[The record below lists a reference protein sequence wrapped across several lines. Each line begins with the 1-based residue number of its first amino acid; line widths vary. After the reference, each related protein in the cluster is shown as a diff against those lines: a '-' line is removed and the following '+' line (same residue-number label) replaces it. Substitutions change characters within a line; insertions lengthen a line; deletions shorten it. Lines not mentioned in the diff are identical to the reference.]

1 MKLEWMPLALKDR
14 IEIFQYIAKDSPQNA
29 IAVDD
34 AIEAQC
40 DQLMD
45 FPQSARVGRI
55 ADTRELVISGYPFI
69 VVYRLSEETVH
80 LLRVI
85 NTSQQWPDGLSFEG

>member
-14 IEIFQYIAKDSPQNA
+14 IEAFHYIAKDSLQNA

-40 DQLMD
+40 DQLID
-45 FPQSARVGRI
+45 FPESARAGRI
-55 ADTRELVISGYPFI
+55 AGTRELVITGYPFI
-69 VVYRLSEETVH
+69 VVYRLSEDMVH

-85 NTSQQWPDGLSFEG
+85 NTSRDWPDSL